1 MLAFLTHVLS
11 LEFHLRKIVPPHP
24 TITFPKGKGEV
35 KLKKDTA
42 SGLEAPPAVSF
53 FGKIFRYIIK
63 E

>member
-1 MLAFLTHVLS
+1 